1 MSSAK
6 ATKKSAFSCEP
17 CRRRKVKC
25 GGEQPICNRC
35 AARNDDCVY
44 KLNPTLSYTQ
54 RLEERIKEL
63 EDQLA
68 AVKSP
73 PSVVGSSHSSP
84 SVFNGSGQDHGRYG
98 DEHGM
103 TRSFMGLKID
113 DKGGITYHGAT
124 SLFHLPSDRD
134 ATQND
139 FLSSVDTDA
148 HRRERLVTNA
158 WHQRAMENLSDI
170 PEPFQYLLNVHWCW
184 IQPLFNFIYRPAFT
198 RDMQSFGPY
207 YSHTLLN
214 AILSHSIRWGKSDP
228 STKRLLDQS
237 YEGGAVFA
245 KHARTML
252 FDELNRGECGHGNTT
267 QAWIYSGIA
276 FRLIDHLGICVDG
289 QRYSGSVHLSDEEV
303 EIRHRIFWSCYFW
316 DKMISLYLGRSP
328 SLQHSLVSPPQI
340 MFDDSSENELWFP
353 FDSPHGG
360 DWKYPPA
367 TAHSTS
373 CFMST
378 CRLST
383 IFNEI
388 LIHMYDPLLQNTEA
402 EMQECLQIQDP
413 ALQQWWDQ
421 LPSHLRIDP
430 LALPALAPPSH
441 IVTMNALYH
450 TFRILLFRPM
460 LSRRLSPDDEGPHPM
475 QSHLVECVTSAT
487 AIIAIFDLFCRTFT
501 INHCVL
507 SLSYSV
513 YIAATIFLLQVQ
525 AAPED
530 QQALRKLNFCIQALH
545 QAKFVNPV
553 ISSALGLITR
563 ELSGL
568 GIGLDPIPQ
577 QSQTQPTTT
586 PTTAMPSDIPLAESV
601 YQPPLEMP
609 QQPPQYQAE
618 QLFQTPWVDSVGP
631 ESMTVDRGVFEALSS
646 FEPLSKGIQS
656 LIDLFCGLCWVAI
669 RTQYYL
675 YNLIRDYGAKADDYQ
690 LFR

>member
-1 MSSAK
+1 MSSVK

-35 AARNDDCVY
+35 AARNDDCIY

-73 PSVVGSSHSSP
+73 PSVAASNHSSP
-84 SVFNGSGQDHGRYG
+84 GVFNGHG
-98 DEHGM
+98 DELGM

-113 DKGGITYHGAT
+113 DKGGITYHGPT
-124 SLFHLPSDRD
+124 SLFNLPSDPHRHKPD
-134 ATQND
+134 SI
-139 FLSSVDTDA
+139 SSVDSDA

-170 PEPFQYLLNVHWCW
+170 PVCYAPQNYSVNPLLT
-184 IQPLFNFIYRPAFT
+184 PLFNFIYRPAFT
-198 RDMQSFGPY
+198 RDMQSMGPY

-214 AILSHSIRWGKSDP
+214 AMLSHSIRWGKSDP

-237 YEGGAVFA
+237 YDGGAVFA
-245 KHARTML
+245 KHARSML
-252 FDELNRGECGHGNTT
+252 FDELSRGVCNVPTVQTLLLLSAQECGHGNTT

-289 QRYSGSVHLSDEEV
+289 QRYPGSVHLTDEEV
-303 EIRHRIFWSCYFW
+303 EIRHRLFWSCYFW
-316 DKMISLYLGRSP
+316 DKIISLYLGRSP
-328 SLQHSLVSPPQI
+328 SMQYSLVSPPQI
-340 MFDDSSENELWFP
+340 IMDDSAENELWVP
-353 FDSPHGG
+353 FDSHGT

-373 CFMST
+373 CFMSA
-378 CRLST
+378 CRLSV

-388 LIHMYDPLLQNTEA
+388 LIHMYDPLLENTET
-402 EMQECLQIQDP
+402 EMQECLQTQDP
-413 ALQQWWDQ
+413 AMKLWWDQ
-421 LPSHLRIDP
+421 LPPHLKIDP
-430 LALPALAPPSH
+430 QALPALAPPSH

-460 LSRRLSPDDEGPHPM
+460 LSWQVHPGDDGPHPM
-475 QSHLVECVTSAT
+475 QNHLVECVTSAT
-487 AIIAIFDLFCRTFT
+487 SIIAIFDLFCRTFT

-525 AAPED
+525 ASPND
-530 QQALRKLNFCIQALH
+530 QQAVRKLNFCVHALH

-553 ISSALGLITR
+553 ISSALALITR
-563 ELSGL
+563 EVSNLGL
-568 GIGLDPIPQ
+568 GLGLNPTPPQQPQPQQQPEMSPMASDIPISEPIYQPPFEMPPQ
-577 QSQTQPTTT
+577 QSPYE
-586 PTTAMPSDIPLAESV
+586 P
-601 YQPPLEMP
+601 
-609 QQPPQYQAE
+609 E
-618 QLFQTPWVDSVGP
+618 QLFQTPWADNLSP
-631 ESMTVDRGVFEALSS
+631 NAMAVDRGVFEALSS
-646 FEPLSKGIQS
+646 FEPLSVRVG
-656 LIDLFCGLCWVAI
+656 AI
-669 RTQYYL
+669 HESDSNPQPF
-675 YNLIRDYGAKADDYQ
+675 G
-690 LFR
+690 